1 MARDSL
7 NIVKLRQ
14 RRRKIYHKRTS
25 NSGIGI
31 DGFFDSGFRG
41 RKLSIKTN
49 GRSAYFLV
57 ERKWA

>member
-14 RRRKIYHKRTS
+14 RRRKIYHKSTS
-25 NSGIGI
+25 YSGIGI

-49 GRSAYFLV
+49 GRSA
-57 ERKWA
+57 